1 MKTLYETSDWG
12 WDEAAKQEQL
22 FEDEARYILAVD
34 SSPHIVGFL
43 HFRFVIEN
51 DQAVIYCY
59 EIQVESQHR
68 GQGLGQHLMHIMEL
82 IGTEWKMK
90 KAMLT
95 VFKHNKRAL
104 HFYLQRINYIMDE
117 EMNDNEDDS
126 CCWVLSKTLEKIT
139 IN

>member
-95 VFKHNKRAL
+95 VFKRPLLFIVCIILFRQQKSSAFLSSKDKL
-104 HFYLQRINYIMDE
+104 HYG
-117 EMNDNEDDS
+117 
-126 CCWVLSKTLEKIT
+126 
-139 IN
+139 